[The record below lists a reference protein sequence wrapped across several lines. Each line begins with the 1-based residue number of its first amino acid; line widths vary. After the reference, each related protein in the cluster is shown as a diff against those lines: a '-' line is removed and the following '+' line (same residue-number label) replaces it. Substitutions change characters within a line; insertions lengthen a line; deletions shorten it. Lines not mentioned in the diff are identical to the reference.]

1 MTGPSRPGGSLLSS
15 KVTVRVER
23 LPRHCQHARPEF
35 LCGVFQPGPVKG
47 PGMRVSTCP
56 RRKRVPAGA
65 AAAARPGRVSGPQ
78 SAGHRTGLLAA
89 TQAPAIRG
97 WCLLLRIVGLT
108 LVHAAMRGPS
118 TASVR
123 HSPATGTSAPHPD
136 TAPLPAH
143 TARPASW
150 RAARPG
156 QRWTCCTQAR
166 AFNRTQDTP
175 HPACPHG
182 FRALDGCVCA
192 TTISTA

>member
-1 MTGPSRPGGSLLSS
+1 MR
-15 KVTVRVER
+15 R
-23 LPRHCQHARPEF
+23 LPARARQGARHACIYLPQA
-35 LCGVFQPGPVKG
+35 Q
-47 PGMRVSTCP
+47 
-56 RRKRVPAGA
+56 AGA
-65 AAAARPGRVSGPQ
+65 RRCRGCRKAGKVSGPQ

-89 TQAPAIRG
+89 TGAPAIRG
-97 WCLLLRIVGLT
+97 WCLRLRIVGLT

-123 HSPATGTSAPHPD
+123 HSPATGSSAPHPD